1 MKKSVSF
8 IVAILTLAILVATSG
23 CTSNKSNLSA
33 QDYNQQGLSLATQG
47 KYKDAVASY
56 TRAIQLNSQEA
67 QFYVNRGTAYLNMK
81 EFDLAIADFDQAIKL
96 DPNLAEA
103 YAGRGYAYMNKGGVY
118 LNLAIAD
125 FNSVLLKSK
134 NADLINYAKQMLE
147 NLTKTPPFLAVIPLP
162 PVIDT
167 PPEPIIIDGT
177 QKDNVTPP
185 DLGLPSTKDLVQS
198 SRSIDVLFRGHGS
211 AGYTLTFGTF
221 GFGTSVLMTEP
232 LSTDDRKETSTG
244 MVWQGNS
251 FSIKNERLGYWNG
264 LLSYTETVEV
274 SGTVSN
280 DWRQILNVRVS
291 SYFIA
296 MGMSSSEKTGTI
308 YTGKILEET
317 TMEFSAVNIPFSEP
331 YSGYVVYSL
340 SGPQVQGHIVDAR
353 RVSIR
358 LASSSSHSLSDIEW
372 NSPNE
377 PSVEVRFRRRDW

>member
-8 IVAILTLAILVATSG
+8 IVAILTLAMLVATSG
-23 CTSNKSNLSA
+23 CTSNKPNLSA

-67 QFYVNRGTAYLNMK
+67 QFYVNRGTAYLNMT

-125 FNSVLLKSK
+125 FNIVLLKSK

-167 PPEPIIIDGT
+167 PPEPIINNGT
-177 QKDNVTPP
+177 QQGNVTPP
-185 DLGLPSTKDLVQS
+185 DLGLPSTIKDRVQS
-198 SRSIDVLFRGHGS
+198 STSLIIVFFRGYDRS
-211 AGYTLTFGTF
+211 TGYTRMFGTF
-221 GFGTSVLMTEP
+221 PPFGDPGFYGLRTWTY
-232 LSTDDRKETSTG
+232 STDEGSLKGSKDTSTG

-251 FSIKNERLGYWNG
+251 FSIKNERLGYQDG
-264 LLSYTETVEV
+264 LLSNTGTVEV
-274 SGTVSN
+274 SGTVSD
-280 DWRQILNVRVS
+280 DWQQILNVRVS
-291 SYFIA
+291 GHFIYY
-296 MGMSSSEKTGTI
+296 GTG
-308 YTGKILEET
+308 GILQED
-317 TMEFSAVNIPFSEP
+317 TMEFSAINIPLDVDAGRP
-331 YSGYVVYSL
+331 IYRL
-340 SGPQVQGHIVDAR
+340 SGPQIQGHIVEAR
-353 RVSIR
+353 KVTIYNQSRI
-358 LASSSSHSLSDIEW
+358 HTYSLGDIDW

-377 PSVEVRFRRRDW
+377 LSVLVEFRLK